1 MKRRDL
7 ERHLRARGARLLRE
21 GGNHSFWG
29 FDAER
34 STAVPRHREID
45 FRLARKICTDIE
57 IPPPTVR
64 ADPWTQRHVVVD
76 DGDFPIPDLPST
88 EAA

>member
-1 MKRRDL
+1 VKRRDL
-7 ERHLRARGARLLRE
+7 ERHLRNHGATLLRE

-45 FRLARKICTDIE
+45 FRLARKICADLQ
-57 IPPPTVR
+57 IPPPTGSR
-64 ADPWTQRHVVVD
+64 
-76 DGDFPIPDLPST
+76 
-88 EAA
+88 

>member
-1 MKRRDL
+1 M
-7 ERHLRARGARLLRE
+7 LRE

-45 FRLARKICTDIE
+45 FRLARKICSDLG
-57 IPPPTVR
+57 IPLPTGSR
-64 ADPWTQRHVVVD
+64 
-76 DGDFPIPDLPST
+76 
-88 EAA
+88 

>member
-7 ERHLRARGARLLRE
+7 ERHLRAQGARLLRE

-45 FRLARKICTDIE
+45 FRLARKICNDLGIASRSALTAS
-57 IPPPTVR
+57 VR
-64 ADPWTQRHVVVD
+64 CQPLTPAPKPQAS
-76 DGDFPIPDLPST
+76 G
-88 EAA
+88 

>member
-1 MKRRDL
+1 VKRRDL
-7 ERHLRARGARLLRE
+7 ERHLRRHGARLLRE

-45 FRLARKICTDIE
+45 FRLARNLRR
-57 IPPPTVR
+57 P
-64 ADPWTQRHVVVD
+64 
-76 DGDFPIPDLPST
+76 
-88 EAA
+88 

>member
-7 ERHLRARGARLLRE
+7 ERHLRDHGARLLRE

-34 STAVPRHREID
+34 SSALPRHGEID
-45 FRLARKICTDIE
+45 FRLARKIC
-57 IPPPTVR
+57 
-64 ADPWTQRHVVVD
+64 ADL
-76 DGDFPIPDLPST
+76 GMPSP
-88 EAA
+88 AGPR

>member
-7 ERHLRARGARLLRE
+7 ERHLKGHGALLLRE

-45 FRLARKICTDIE
+45 FRLVRRICSDLGIE
-57 IPPPTVR
+57 PPSR
-64 ADPWTQRHVVVD
+64 GR
-76 DGDFPIPDLPST
+76 
-88 EAA
+88 